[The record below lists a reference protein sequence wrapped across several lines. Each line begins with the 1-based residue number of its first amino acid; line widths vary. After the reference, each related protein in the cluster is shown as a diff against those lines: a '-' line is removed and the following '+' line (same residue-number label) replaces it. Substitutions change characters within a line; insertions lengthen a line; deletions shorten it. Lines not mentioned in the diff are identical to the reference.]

1 MTTPSETEEP
11 SSSADSH
18 SATKPAPLPPH
29 LDRRLIEG
37 PIGWTLIVFALPL
50 MGSNMLHSV
59 SGTVGAIWV
68 SHVLG
73 PDALTA
79 VVNGN
84 VILFMLLGMIFGI
97 GMASNII
104 IGQSFGAG
112 NLENI
117 KRVAGTTVAFGLLCG
132 LVLVIIGALF
142 AGDVVGLLR
151 VPEEAYG
158 YAVKFL
164 RATCL
169 SMPSIFVFIL
179 TSMMLRGCGDART
192 PFRYTLLWVS
202 LQMIFGPILLTGAF
216 GFPELGIVGF
226 VVGNVL
232 ANLIALAAM
241 LRAIYRRDQPIALR
255 GAELRF
261 LIPDPALL
269 TMLFRRG
276 MPMAVESL
284 LVQGAYVTVLAMV
297 NDYGAATASAYG
309 AISQLWAYV
318 QMPVMAISASVASMA
333 SQNIGAGR
341 WDRVDQMAL
350 RSCLIGV
357 GVTASIVL
365 AIYALGDL
373 PLRLFLPTGGEALD
387 VAHEANWITLWS
399 WIFLAITFGLF
410 GIMRANGAM
419 LPPTLIL
426 AGTLWLARIPFAQ
439 GFEPM
444 LGVQAIWWSFPVG
457 TIGCALISYAYFRWG
472 GWRDNDLMISAGP
485 KPAGGAA

>member
-1 MTTPSETEEP
+1 MSSDLSHAGDPSQAP
-11 SSSADSH
+11 
-18 SATKPAPLPPH
+18 PAKAAPIPAH

-37 PIGWTLIVFALPL
+37 PIAWTLIVFALPL
-50 MGSNMLHSV
+50 MGSNLLHSV

-73 PDALTA
+73 ADALTA

-112 NLENI
+112 NLETI

-132 LVLVIIGALF
+132 LVLVLIGVLF
-142 AGDVVGLLR
+142 TGDVVDLLR
-151 VPEEAYG
+151 VPDEARG
-158 YAVKFL
+158 YAVRFL
-164 RATCL
+164 RGTCL

-179 TSMMLRGCGDART
+179 ISMMLRGCGDART

-202 LQMIFGPILLTGAF
+202 LQMVFGPILLTGAF
-216 GFPELGIVGF
+216 GFPKLGIIGF

-232 ANLIALAAM
+232 ANGIALAAM
-241 LRAIYRRDQPIALR
+241 LRAVYRKDHAIALR
-255 GAELRF
+255 GPELRF
-261 LIPDPALL
+261 LVPDPTLLAL
-269 TMLFRRG
+269 LFRRG
-276 MPMAVESL
+276 LPMAAESL

-309 AISQLWAYV
+309 AVSQLWAYV
-318 QMPVMAISASVASMA
+318 QMPVMAISASIASMA

-341 WDRVDQMAL
+341 WDRVDRMAL
-350 RSCLIGV
+350 RGCLIGV
-357 GVTASIVL
+357 GVTGTIVL

-373 PLRLFLPTGGEALD
+373 PLRLFLPDGGEALD
-387 VAHEANWITLWS
+387 VAIGANSITLWS
-399 WIFLAITFGLF
+399 WIFLAVTFGLF
-410 GIMRANGAM
+410 GVIRANGAM
-419 LPPTLIL
+419 VPPTLIL

-444 LGVQAIWWSFPVG
+444 FGVGAIWWSFPVG
-457 TIGCALISYAYFRWG
+457 TIVCALVSYAYYRWG
-472 GWRDNDLMISAGP
+472 GWRDNDLMLGAGP